1 MVSQR
6 FPNNNQQPTAMTDPF
21 KLNLKSPILEA
32 LIKRCLGLDAM
43 SRIYRDSPRG
53 MDSRAFLQFTLDV
66 LGVTLQVDQQENLE
80 SIPREGPLLIVAN
93 HPLGGLEG
101 VAIAGILAELRPDL
115 QVLTNQLLR
124 RIPELADIFIGVDL
138 LSKDATRNNVASIKK
153 AHSHLK
159 EGGALLVFPAG
170 VVSRYRVRDGIIAD
184 RPWDRLVG
192 QLVRRY
198 QCPCLPIHVGGKN
211 SRVFYLAGLLHPRL
225 GTALLPRQ
233 LMNKRG
239 YQLPLTIGTTIPARE
254 LATIESPR
262 AITEYLRIS
271 TDALA
276 PKSRTEGVRLQQ
288 NGKKFAAD
296 VQQDKLQDAI
306 DNLQDCR
313 LVEHKDFDVYC
324 APYERLGVVMEQIA
338 ISREVTFRMV
348 GEGTG
353 LEKDSDRFDPNYL
366 HLFLWHREAR
376 KVAGAYRI
384 GLVDQIMKKHGVKGL
399 YTRSLYRYNK
409 AFIDQLGPAVEMG
422 RSFIHPDYQ
431 RRPVALN
438 LLWRG
443 IGAFVNNNPGYHTL
457 FGSVSISREYTD
469 LARALIADALLTN
482 YQADGF
488 QDLVQPITPHKVR
501 NRVWTRETLKALA
514 NVKILSKLVG
524 RCDPGKAV
532 PVLLRHYLSLNGRLV
547 CFNVHPHFNNSLEG
561 LIIVDIRLCDHK
573 TAIRFMGEEGYN
585 RFLDIHRHKKS
596 A

>member
-1 MVSQR
+1 
-6 FPNNNQQPTAMTDPF
+6 MTDPF
-21 KLNLKSPILEA
+21 KLNLKSPFLTA
-32 LIKRCLGLDAM
+32 LIKRSLGLDVM
-43 SRIYRDSPRG
+43 SRMYEERPAGLDTQG
-53 MDSRAFLQFTLDV
+53 FLQYTLDV
-66 LGVTLQVDQQENLE
+66 IGVSLQVNNQQNLDK
-80 SIPREGPLLIVAN
+80 IPREGPLLIVAN

-101 VAIAGILAELRPDL
+101 VAIAKILAELRPDL
-115 QVLTNQLLR
+115 RVLTNQLLR
-124 RIPELADIFIGVDL
+124 RIPELAELFIGVDV
-138 LSKDATRNNVASIKK
+138 LSKDAARNNIAGIKQ
-153 AHSHLK
+153 AHSHLQQ
-159 EGGALLVFPAG
+159 GGALLVFPAG
-170 VVSRYRVRDGIIAD
+170 VVSRYQVKEGVIAD

-192 QLVRRY
+192 QLVRRHH
-198 QCPCLPIHVGGKN
+198 CPCLPIHVSGRN
-211 SRVFYLAGLLHPRL
+211 SKTFYLAGLFHPRL

-233 LMNKRG
+233 LTNKRG
-239 YQLPLTIGTTIPARE
+239 YQLPLTIGTPIPEME
-254 LATIESPR
+254 LAGFESPR

-271 TDALA
+271 TEALSPA
-276 PKSRTEGVRLQQ
+276 HRTQDRQAQQ
-288 NGKKFAAD
+288 SGQQFAAD
-296 VQQDKLQDAI
+296 VQQEKLQDAI
-306 DNLQDCR
+306 DDLQDCR

-324 APYERLGVVMEQIA
+324 VPYQRLGVVMEQIA
-338 ISREVTFRMV
+338 IAREVTFRMV

-353 LEKDSDRFDPNYL
+353 LEKDSDQFDPNYL
-366 HLFLWHREAR
+366 HLFLWDRESR

-384 GLVDQIMKKHGVKGL
+384 GLVDQIVQRHGVKGL

-443 IGAFVNNNPGYHTL
+443 IGAFVNDNPGYHTL

-469 LARALIADALLTN
+469 LARALIADTLLTN

-488 QDLVQPITPHKVR
+488 QDLVQPITPHKVKY
-501 NRVWTRETLKALA
+501 RVWTKETLLALA

-561 LIIVDIRLCDHK
+561 LIIVDMRLCDRK

-585 RFLDIHRHKKS
+585 RFLDIHRLEKS